1 VACLESINTRG
12 ARKSYRAQTY
22 YCFRSRLPTYYAVCL
37 FHAVS
42 DLFQPLE
49 PRVAR
54 RSYVHSA
61 DEGAEQSE
69 V

>member
-1 VACLESINTRG
+1 MSI
-12 ARKSYRAQTY
+12 
-22 YCFRSRLPTYYAVCL
+22 CL